1 MADPEPRN
9 IDWATA
15 ETQDATLTVE
25 FTGANSKVFKQR
37 FERVLALLDTPH
49 SHWGEVR
56 VSRKGI
62 QVADVQQGAEAEL
75 RHFLESIVL
84 EVNSEFTQPE
94 QSTHDI
100 EEGTPEDEA
109 AQADR
114 QMTAAFRA
122 FADEQSTAGAGH
134 KGGKASG

>member
-25 FTGANSKVFKQR
+25 LTGARSKVFKQR

-49 SHWGEVR
+49 SRWSDVR
-56 VSRKGI
+56 VNRKGI
-62 QVADVQQGAEAEL
+62 QVADVQQGAEGEL

-84 EVNSEFTQPE
+84 EANSELASSE
-94 QSTHDI
+94 ESTNGAED
-100 EEGTPEDEA
+100 ETPPVDEA

-122 FADEQSTAGAGH
+122 FADE
-134 KGGKASG
+134 

>member
-15 ETQDATLTVE
+15 ETQGATLTVGL
-25 FTGANSKVFKQR
+25 TGSSSKAFKQR

-56 VSRKGI
+56 VNRKVVE
-62 QVADVQQGAEAEL
+62 VAGVQQGAEGEL
-75 RHFLESIVL
+75 RHFLESVVL
-84 EVNSEFTQPE
+84 EANSELASPE
-94 QSTHDI
+94 ESTDDA
-100 EEGTPEDEA
+100 EEETPPVDEA
-109 AQADR
+109 ARADR

-122 FADEQSTAGAGH
+122 FADG
-134 KGGKASG
+134 